1 MHKYLLSVIT
11 VVACLCALSL
21 SSQPALAQTGASGG
35 GDIVVQ
41 TIPGPSIAEKA
52 KERSRNSWPWY
63 VARASGLVAAVSLV
77 ILMLSGMGLV
87 TGYTF
92 RVLEP
97 LTAWATH
104 RALGIVF
111 GLSVIAH
118 MGSLLFDH
126 FAPFSI
132 AQLLVPWLSDFR
144 PITLFGVHVGSL
156 YIALGILAFY
166 GTALVVITSLVWVE
180 KKPVLWKL
188 VHLLSYIVILFV
200 FIHALYLGT
209 DLAHGLLRWVW
220 IISGIVIACL
230 VIHRLWRAKT
240 T

>member
-1 MHKYLLSVIT
+1 MYKYLLSIIVG
-11 VVACLCALSL
+11 VACLFTFAASKQPVFAQ
-21 SSQPALAQTGASGG
+21 SSSSGG

-41 TIPGPSIAEKA
+41 TIPGPSIADKA
-52 KERSRNSWPWY
+52 RERSKNSWPWY

-111 GLSVIAH
+111 GLSVLAH

-180 KKPVLWKL
+180 KKPTLWKL
-188 VHLLSYIVILFV
+188 VHLLSYLVILFV

-209 DLAHGLLRWVW
+209 DLTHGWLRWIW
-220 IISGIVIACL
+220 IVSGLSIACL